1 MIFVSFLLEVL
12 TASYLNF
19 NTILIPLFTLMSFI
33 FIINNKNIYILTII
47 VGVLYDILYTSTPFL
62 NTYIFLFLIFILK
75 KIDTKN
81 ISLKNALFINFFII
95 ILYKII
101 IFSILIFFN
110 KIDFNLYIIL
120 NEIKSSIIINLIYTI
135 ILYFINKKIKYN
147 RTLNKNMI

>member
-47 VGVLYDILYTSTPFL
+47 VGVLYDILYTSAPFL

-135 ILYFINKKIKYN
+135 ILY
-147 RTLNKNMI
+147 

>member
-33 FIINNKNIYILTII
+33 FIINNKNTYILTII
-47 VGVLYDILYTSTPFL
+47 VGVLYDILYTSAPFL

-95 ILYKII
+95 ILYKIL

>member
-12 TASYLNF
+12 IASYLNF
-19 NTILIPLFTLMSFI
+19 NTILIPQFTLMSFI

-75 KIDTKN
+75 KIDVKN
-81 ISLKNALFINFFII
+81 ISLKNVLFINFLII
-95 ILYKII
+95 ILYKIL

-110 KIDFNLYIIL
+110 KIDFNIYIIL